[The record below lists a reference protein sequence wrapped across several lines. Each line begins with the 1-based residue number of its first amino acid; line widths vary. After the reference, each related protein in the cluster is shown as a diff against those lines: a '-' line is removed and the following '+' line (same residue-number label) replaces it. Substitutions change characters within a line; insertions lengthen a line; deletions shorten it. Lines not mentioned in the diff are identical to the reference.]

1 MTVTLRDYQ
10 ERFVSD
16 VFDAWNAGHIN
27 VLGVMPTGAGK
38 SVALA
43 EIVRRNATPTA
54 VMVHRGE
61 LVAQLSETL
70 ALVGITHRVIA
81 SKSTVAM
88 CVSRHVKKFGKS
100 FIHPQS
106 PVGVASVQTLVKRG
120 DKLGQWLHSVQLA
133 VADECHHFLEGNQF
147 GTAAKMFPNARMLGV
162 TATPDRCDRKS
173 LARVQKTG
181 LFDAMVE
188 GPTPAWLIAEGYL
201 SPYKM
206 VAPPPSIHMDAD
218 DISPGTGEY
227 KADAVRK
234 KTHESRIVGDMV
246 ETYQKY
252 APGKQAIVFVVD
264 METAKG
270 TADGFN
276 AAGIPAAMVSGKTP
290 DSMRNALMD
299 KFTSKHLQV
308 LVNIDLFDEGL
319 DLPAVECCIMGRPTM
334 SLGKYR
340 QQGGRILR
348 PVYAPGMPL
357 DTAEQR
363 RAAIAAGP
371 KPHATLIDHVEN
383 WKVHR
388 LLDSERS
395 WSLIRPEGTSRSKNR
410 DDEIPLTSCTQCF
423 TPYERTHSSCPHCGF
438 KPEPVGRDGPEQID
452 GDLVEFSEELMARL
466 RGEVSR
472 VDGAPQ
478 IPHGVSEVV
487 RRSIEKR
494 WRERQEAQASLRHAI
509 AMWAGVWRDKG
520 ATDSESY
527 RRFFLTF
534 KIDVLSC
541 QSLGATEANELR
553 ERIEAELP
561 QVVAHLPG
569 VNNGVITQEDCKTLD
584 DWKRF
589 AEQEGYA
596 PMWADY
602 MFKRTAA

>member
-1 MTVTLRDYQ
+1 MTVQLRTYQ
-10 ERFVSD
+10 QSLVD
-16 VFDAWNAGHIN
+16 KVFEAWNSGQSN

-38 SVALA
+38 SICLA
-43 EIVRRNATPTA
+43 SIVKTFQQPTCI
-54 VMVHRGE
+54 MVHRGE

-70 ALVGITHRVIA
+70 ALVGITHRVVA
-81 SKSTVAM
+81 SKSTIAM
-88 CVSRHVKKFGKS
+88 CVSRHVAKHGRS

-120 DKLGQWLHSVQLA
+120 DKLAQWLHTAKLV
-133 VADECHHFLEGNQF
+133 VCDEAHHYLSENQF
-147 GTAAKMFPNARMLGV
+147 GTAVKMFPNARVLGV

-173 LARVQKTG
+173 LARVQKG
-181 LFDAMVE
+181 IFDTMVE
-188 GPTPAWLIAEGYL
+188 GPTPRWLIDEGYL
-201 SPYKM
+201 SPYKLI
-206 VAPPPSIHMDAD
+206 APPPSIHMDDD
-218 DISPGTGEY
+218 DISPSTGEY

-246 ETYQKY
+246 ETYQKF

-264 METAKG
+264 METAKD
-270 TADGFN
+270 TADAFN

-299 KFTSKHLQV
+299 KFTTKSLKV

-371 KPHATLIDHVEN
+371 KPTAILIDHVEN

-388 LLDSERS
+388 LLDSERE
-395 WSLIRPEGTSRSKNR
+395 WSLIRPEGSSRSKNR
-410 DDEIPLTSCTQCF
+410 DDEIPLTSCVQCF
-423 TPYERTHSSCPHCGF
+423 TPYERTHSTCPHCGF
-438 KPEPVGRDGPEQID
+438 KPEPAGRSAPEQVD
-452 GDLVEFSEELMARL
+452 GDLVEFSAELMERL

-478 IPHGVSEVV
+478 VPHGASEIVK
-487 RRSIEKR
+487 RSIEKR
-494 WRERQEAQASLRHAI
+494 WRERQEAQAALRHAI
-509 AMWAGVWRDKG
+509 AVWAGMWRDRG
-520 ATDSESY
+520 ASDSESY
-527 RRFFLTF
+527 RRFYFTF
-534 KIDVLSC
+534 RTDVLSA
-541 QSLGATEANELR
+541 QTLGATEANELR
-553 ERIEAELP
+553 ERVEADCGIVTVDTA
-561 QVVAHLPG
+561 QQA
-569 VNNGVITQEDCKTLD
+569 VITQEDCKTLD
-584 DWKRF
+584 DWKRL

-596 PMWADY
+596 PIWADY
-602 MFKRTAA
+602 MFSRKDAA